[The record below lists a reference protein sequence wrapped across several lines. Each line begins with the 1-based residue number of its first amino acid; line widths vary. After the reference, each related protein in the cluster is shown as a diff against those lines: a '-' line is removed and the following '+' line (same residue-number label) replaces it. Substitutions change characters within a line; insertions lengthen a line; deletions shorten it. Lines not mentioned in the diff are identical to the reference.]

1 MTRARDLAD
10 SADKDISGT
19 LTLDDIVL
27 SNDLTVADNGKAIF
41 GASSDLQIYHST
53 ADAASII
60 TDQGTGPLAIQSNFI
75 LLQNSGGTANL
86 LKATE
91 GGAVEL
97 LHSNAVKLA
106 TTATG
111 VDVTGNVTVSA
122 LVTTSGRFINA
133 TDSYDPWLKGINS
146 SGTETSFIKKDGQ
159 GYFGGSVGIGTSS
172 PSEKL
177 VLANSSNEIKFGLD
191 GSSHDIFS
199 NGKTFNIGTT
209 DDTVVRMFQNNSETM
224 RLSGG
229 NVGIGSTLTDRGL
242 LNVNHVN
249 NGHFFADPHIAL
261 TLTSAT
267 DNASSA
273 GITYATSDSDNY
285 GYFLGAQRTNGGLGN
300 FILKWHDN
308 SSGGTREVFRVDSDS
323 NFLVGT
329 TNSSVAIQSTDV
341 GAVIT
346 STGRIFTTS
355 ADHHGFNRTS
365 NGEVIRFRRSA
376 TEVGNISV
384 TSSATSFNTS
394 SDYRLKEN
402 VADLTG
408 ATTRLK
414 QLEPK
419 RFNFIAD
426 ADTTVDGFLAHEVQS
441 VVPEAITGTH
451 NEVDDDGN
459 PVYQGIDQSKLVPL
473 LVATIKELEARIT
486 ALEGA

>member
-172 PSEKL
+172 PSRKL
-177 VLANSSNEIKFGLD
+177 SVYD
-191 GSSHDIFS
+191 
-199 NGKTFNIGTT
+199 
-209 DDTVVRMFQNNSETM
+209 
-224 RLSGG
+224 
-229 NVGIGSTLTDRGL
+229 
-242 LNVNHVN
+242 
-249 NGHFFADPHIAL
+249 
-261 TLTSAT
+261 
-267 DNASSA
+267 SSA
-273 GITYATSDSDNY
+273 PY
-285 GYFLGAQRTNGGLGN
+285 
-300 FILKWHDN
+300 
-308 SSGGTREVFRVDSDS
+308 
-323 NFLVGT
+323 
-329 TNSSVAIQSTDV
+329 
-341 GAVIT
+341 
-346 STGRIFTTS
+346 
-355 ADHHGFNRTS
+355 
-365 NGEVIRFRRSA
+365 
-376 TEVGNISV
+376 
-384 TSSATSFNTS
+384 
-394 SDYRLKEN
+394 
-402 VADLTG
+402 
-408 ATTRLK
+408 
-414 QLEPK
+414 
-419 RFNFIAD
+419 
-426 ADTTVDGFLAHEVQS
+426 
-441 VVPEAITGTH
+441 
-451 NEVDDDGN
+451 
-459 PVYQGIDQSKLVPL
+459 
-473 LVATIKELEARIT
+473 
-486 ALEGA
+486 